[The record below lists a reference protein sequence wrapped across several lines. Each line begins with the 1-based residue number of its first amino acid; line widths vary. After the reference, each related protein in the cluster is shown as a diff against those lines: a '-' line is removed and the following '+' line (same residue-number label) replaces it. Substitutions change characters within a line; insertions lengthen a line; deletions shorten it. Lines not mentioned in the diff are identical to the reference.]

1 MWSLLVRQPQG
12 DGAAAQHHQRRCSLG
27 GVETESATSDEANGR
42 VSSLHAAVAESQAD
56 GGEDPVAVFAD
67 GAAQLDEHREAGA
80 LRPAAPAVQQ
90 PGDLGGRK
98 VAGLLD
104 RWCGWAQRSRLPV
117 FVKLGR
123 TIREHRDGILAAIRL
138 GLSNG
143 RVEGRNATIRLIT
156 RRAFGFHTAK
166 AAAALVMLCC
176 GPITLRL
183 PHEK

>member
-27 GVETESATSDEANGR
+27 GVETESATSDEANGC

-56 GGEDPVAVFAD
+56 GGEDPVA
-67 GAAQLDEHREAGA
+67 
-80 LRPAAPAVQQ
+80 
-90 PGDLGGRK
+90 
-98 VAGLLD
+98 
-104 RWCGWAQRSRLPV
+104 V

-176 GPITLRL
+176 GPITLLL

>member
-98 VAGLLD
+98 VAGED
-104 RWCGWAQRSRLPV
+104 RPQRSWFQWPRRTTSSALAPMATTWNGSQQIWACGAWP
-117 FVKLGR
+117 FLATDLGSVSY
-123 TIREHRDGILAAIRL
+123 THL
-138 GLSNG
+138 
-143 RVEGRNATIRLIT
+143 
-156 RRAFGFHTAK
+156 RA
-166 AAAALVMLCC
+166 
-176 GPITLRL
+176 
-183 PHEK
+183 